1 MDEIKSD
8 ERALAL
14 FKGLVEH
21 YLQDG
26 QPVGS
31 KTLAK
36 EAGFGLSPATIRNVM
51 GDLERLG
58 LLRSPHASAGRVPTD
73 AGLRLFVD
81 SLLTVKPLSA
91 GQLTQVQTELVV
103 QSGADDLLTSA
114 STLLADVSHL
124 ASLVVM
130 PRAERRTLEH
140 IEFLALS
147 DQRVMAVLVT
157 SNGGVSNRIFHCEQI
172 YGAEELRRAG
182 HFLAEHCVG
191 KTLVQMQ
198 AWLAEHLQ
206 TLRQEVDESMR
217 GVTDLATRL
226 ATEVSS
232 EDEFVLKGESN
243 LLTEQAR
250 PTDMERLRE
259 LFAAFDER
267 RGMLQLLDRCARAE
281 GVKVFIGTGS
291 EYGFYEDYSLV
302 AAPYEVDGEVLGML
316 GVVGPT
322 RMAYGR
328 VVSLVDVTARLVGAA
343 MNK

>member
-1 MDEIKSD
+1 MDELKSD
-8 ERALAL
+8 ERALVL

-31 KTLAK
+31 KTLAN
-36 EAGFGLSPATIRNVM
+36 EAGFGLSPATIRNIM

-58 LLRSPHASAGRVPTD
+58 LLRSPHTSAGRIPTD

-81 SLLTVKPLSA
+81 SLLTVKPLSP
-91 GQLTQVQTELVV
+91 GQLTQMHTELVV
-103 QSGADDLLTSA
+103 RSGTDDLLASA

-124 ASLVVM
+124 ASLVVL
-130 PRAERRTLEH
+130 PRAESKTLEH
-140 IEFLALS
+140 VEFLSLS

-157 SNGGVSNRIFHCEQI
+157 SNGGVSNRVFRCEQE

-182 HFLAEHCVG
+182 QFLAEHCVG
-191 KTLVQMQ
+191 KTLMQMQ
-198 AWLAEHLQ
+198 SWLAQHLQ
-206 TLRQEVDESMR
+206 ELRQQVEVSLR
-217 GVTDLATRL
+217 GVTDLATGL
-226 ATEVSS
+226 AAQMSD

-243 LLTEQAR
+243 LLTEQTR
-250 PTDMERLRE
+250 PADMERLRE

-267 RGMLQLLDRCARAE
+267 RSMLQLLDRCTRAE
-281 GVKVFIGTGS
+281 GVQVFIGSSS

-302 AAPYEVDGEVLGML
+302 SAPYEVDGEILGML
-316 GVVGPT
+316 GVIGPT
-322 RMAYGR
+322 RMAYDR

>member
-1 MDEIKSD
+1 MNATKSD
-8 ERALAL
+8 DRALVL

-21 YLQDG
+21 YLEDG

-31 KTLAK
+31 KTLANG
-36 EAGFGLSPATIRNVM
+36 AGVGLSSATIRNVM

-58 LLRSPHASAGRVPTD
+58 LLRSPHTSAGRIPTD

-81 SLLTVKPLSA
+81 SLLTVKPLTP
-91 GQLTQVQTELVV
+91 GQLALVQTELVTE
-103 QSGADDLLTSA
+103 SGTEGLLSSA
-114 STLLADVSHL
+114 SNLLAQVSHL

-130 PRAERRTLEH
+130 PRAERKTLEH
-140 IEFLALS
+140 IEFLSLS

-157 SNGGVSNRIFHCEQI
+157 SDGGVNNRIFHCEQA
-172 YGAEELRRAG
+172 YSAEDLRRAG
-182 HFLAEHCVG
+182 QFLAEHCVG

-198 AWLAEHLQ
+198 GWLAEHLVE
-206 TLRQEVDESMR
+206 LRQQVETSLR

-226 ATEVSS
+226 AEQVDD
-232 EDEFVLKGESN
+232 EDDLVLKGESN
-243 LLTEQAR
+243 LLAEQAR
-250 PTDMERLRE
+250 PADMQHLQE

-267 RGMLQLLDRCARAE
+267 QGMLQLLDRCARAQ
-281 GVKVFIGTGS
+281 GVQVFIGAES

-302 AAPYEVDGEVLGML
+302 AAPYEVDGEILGML

-322 RMAYGR
+322 RMAYDR

-343 MNK
+343 MTR